1 MKLKQVII
9 ALFMLFCSCQKQM
22 VDNPGNHK
30 ILNSAVSLNQLSTE
44 LIDTTF
50 ISNPVNLNIIYFVP
64 NDNPALPNYKK
75 RISDLMIHF
84 QQYVTSEMNRN
95 GFYGK
100 TLGLPL
106 DPTTNRV
113 KIITVQGAHGQ
124 SYYDYSSGSSRVWSE
139 IQVYKT
145 SNPTEF
151 TNSVHHFIILP
162 IRSDAGDQP
171 FYGTGRNAYAL
182 DFNQLSLEF
191 LSTTTSAYIG
201 GFFHELGHGLNLPH
215 NRQKKGEQST
225 LGTAL
230 MGSGNGTYG
239 KSPTF
244 LSYGDC
250 AILFRNEVFQPS
262 TISNQYASNSTSVV
276 ITNASFNTNTQSFTI
291 QGSLSSTLAVNHV
304 LAYFDP
310 ISSSG
315 NTDHDSPMWAQS
327 ISGNNFSINVSLSDL
342 YSTGSTPYGL
352 NIRLLADNGSLN
364 THSFSFNFADNIP
377 VFRGSSASFYQ
388 HCSYGGY
395 GVSLPFGSYT
405 TAELTTAGILNN
417 DISSIRLPMLGV
429 KVWFYDA
436 DNFVGT
442 PLVVNSTNSCLS
454 GIGFNDKVSSII
466 IEPYGGDG
474 TIKTYKHSSYS
485 GTEVLLGVGAYNTA
499 ELNALGILDN
509 DISSIRVP
517 SNMKVTLYDSD
528 YFKGATLTL
537 TADNSYLGGFNDKT
551 SSIIVEQLD

>member
-1 MKLKQVII
+1 MKLQQVIF
-9 ALFMLFCSCQKQM
+9 AVFMLFCSCQKQM
-22 VDNPGNHK
+22 VDNPANNET
-30 ILNSAVSLNQLSTE
+30 LNTTEPLNQLSNE
-44 LIDTTF
+44 LTDTTF

-113 KIITVQGAHGQ
+113 KIITIQGEHGQ

-139 IQVYKT
+139 IQAYKT

-162 IRSDAGDQP
+162 IRSDSGDQP

-182 DFNQLSLEF
+182 DFNQLSLDF
-191 LSTTTSAYIG
+191 LSTTTSSYIG

-215 NRQKKGEQST
+215 NRQKKGEQSS
-225 LGTAL
+225 LGTSL
-230 MGSGNGTYG
+230 MGSGNSTYG

-250 AILFRNEVFQPS
+250 AILFRNEVFQTS
-262 TISNQYASNSTSVV
+262 TIANQYAANSTSVT
-276 ITNASFNTNTQSFTI
+276 ITNASFNSTSQSFTI
-291 QGSLSSTLAVNHV
+291 QGTFTSTLPVNHV

-310 ISSSG
+310 ISASG

-327 ISGNNFSINVSLSDL
+327 VSANSFNINVALSDL

-364 THSFSFNFADNIP
+364 THSFAFNFVDGIP
-377 VFRGSSASFYQ
+377 VFKSNTASFYQ

-395 GVSLPFGSYT
+395 GVSLSFGSYT
-405 TAELTTAGILNN
+405 TAELITAGILNN
-417 DISSIRLPMLGV
+417 DISSARLPMLGV
-429 KVWFYDA
+429 KVRLYDA
-436 DNFVGT
+436 DNFTGS
-442 PLVVNSTNSCLS
+442 PLVINSTNSCLS
-454 GIGFNDKVSSII
+454 GVGFNDKASSII
-466 IEPYGGDG
+466 IEPYGGTG
-474 TIKTYKHSSYS
+474 IIKTYQHSSYS
-485 GTEVLLGVGAYNTA
+485 GTEVLLGVGAYTTA
-499 ELNALGILDN
+499 ELNALGVLDN

-517 SNMKVTLYDSD
+517 SNMKVILYDNN
-528 YFKGATLTL
+528 YFKGTSVAL
-537 TADNSYLGGFNDKT
+537 TADNSYLGSFNDKT